1 MLVILNGKGV
11 LTVFF
16 FLQVWSN
23 LLSLEWKVKACD
35 EIWREHVSQM
45 LKQRLEEASITLL
58 SSWKLPQL
66 QLGNE
71 SQQELNSRSIYLS
84 LDSTFSRVDYF

>member
-1 MLVILNGKGV
+1 
-11 LTVFF
+11 
-16 FLQVWSN
+16 
-23 LLSLEWKVKACD
+23 
-35 EIWREHVSQM
+35 M

-71 SQQELNSRSIYLS
+71 SQQELNSRSIYL
-84 LDSTFSRVDYF
+84 LDSTFSRADYF